1 MADGLIIEFEGVARD
16 LYDAVNAILGVD
28 TADPNSAGWPAGLLY
43 HAAGEKAG
51 GAVVFEVWA
60 SKGDQERFLGETL
73 GPALQQAGAPQPSRM
88 EWIEL
93 LAHTSLAG

>member
-1 MADGLIIEFEGVARD
+1 MADGLIIEFEGVTRD

-28 TADPNSAGWPAGLLY
+28 PTDPNSAGWPAGLLY
-43 HAAGEKAG
+43 HAGGEKAG

-60 SKGDQERFLGETL
+60 SKGDQERFLGEQL

-93 LAHTSLAG
+93 LAHTSPAG